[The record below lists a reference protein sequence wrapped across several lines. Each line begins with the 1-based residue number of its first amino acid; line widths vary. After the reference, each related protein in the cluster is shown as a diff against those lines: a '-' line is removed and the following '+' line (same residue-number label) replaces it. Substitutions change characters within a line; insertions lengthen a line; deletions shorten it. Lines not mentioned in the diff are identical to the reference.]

1 MIYSYTFETTIGKLE
16 IQEEWGKIVSLR
28 PLQKGQ
34 PSPPHNSHKPS
45 DLLYEAYTQLKEYF
59 NGKRIS
65 FDLPTALSGTEFQL
79 KVWSELQNIPY
90 GKTASYKEIAIN
102 TGSPKAARAV
112 GNANNKNPILIIVPC
127 HRVIKSSGDIGDY
140 AFGSSM
146 KRYLL
151 ELEKENFGAGL

>member
-16 IQEEWGKIVSLR
+16 IQEEGGKIVSLR

-90 GKTASYKEIAIN
+90 GKTASYKDIAAAI
-102 TGSPKAARAV
+102 GDPKASRAV
-112 GNANNKNPILIIVPC
+112 GNADNKNPILIIVPC
-127 HRVIKSSGDIGDY
+127 HRVIKSTGDIGGY
-140 AFGSSM
+140 ALGSDI

-151 ELEKENFGAGL
+151 ELEKESLGAGL